1 MSTPWTC
8 HDPDG
13 WGPFSPNRSNDLTPC
28 FEDGVLGTGLQ
39 IGFTLACIARLVALH
54 GRPILPTVLTRNWQ
68 YWTKQILYAVAI
80 VASGVLIVG
89 IAPQVDVSGLFY
101 VSQVCTTVLAAVLH
115 SYEHNRSMA
124 VPKILALYWTLN
136 VVVQSLR
143 LRTWYLDGIDTYPL
157 VAVLAQITIAGAA
170 AVLAL
175 VEWLPRQ
182 PEGGYTL
189 LEAAAGLGDFADPD
203 LDCPVDKASLLSRI
217 TFSWLSPLLA
227 LGYQKPLEQD
237 DLWTLPH
244 SLQTRLV
251 ANKFHERWTKERR
264 AAKPSLFWVLA
275 TAFGAPFFIGGL
287 IKLLNDLLMYVQPQL
302 LSLLIK
308 FIQTQKTDPAETAT
322 YGYMIPLA
330 MLMVGLL
337 QVVCL
342 HQYFQL
348 TAEVGI
354 RVRTAL
360 VTAIYQKALWLANS
374 TQQQFTVGEIV
385 NRMSIDAQELSQMVT
400 YGHMVWS
407 PIFQMG
413 LALYFL
419 HQTLGWSIFVGVGV
433 MVLFMPANAYTMI
446 KQRDIQRQEMK
457 YKDARIKL
465 MDEILNGI
473 KVIKLYAWELP
484 FMNKVRAIRDDLE
497 LTNLRRFSL
506 LYAVQSLLMQAL
518 PSLVSLVT
526 FAVYALVDGESHGPL
541 TADLIFVSIA
551 LFNLLRF
558 PLNFLPMILGFIV
571 NSGVAFGRVYAFLL
585 SDELDPTTV
594 EHVDF
599 IAPLANPL
607 AKSHKGST
615 EAPCMV
621 QLNGA
626 TMHWSLSSDS
636 GTPEPI
642 LSDIMM
648 ECCRRELV
656 AVIGRVGSGKS
667 SLMSAI
673 LGDMEKS
680 AGTIKLRGQV
690 AYAPQQPWIMNATL
704 RENILFGHR
713 YDPLFYQQAIQACG
727 LQPDFDM
734 LPAGDLT
741 EIGEKGIN
749 LSGGQKARVSLARAV
764 YARADVYLLDDPLSA
779 VDAHVGKHIVKHVL
793 GPQGLLKG
801 RARILVTHAIH
812 VLDQADRIIML
823 RDGRIAEQ
831 GSFADLMT
839 QRGEVFKLVGEF
851 GESASQTVTPQS
863 TSQSGSSTNLATG
876 GLITPAALPDST
888 KTPSLDEECDW
899 DPAVPRTL
907 QALTDADSL
916 AHGSLASSREL
927 LHRRNEIQQSQE
939 ALMSTEESQRGSV
952 QWGVYKAYFKACSP
966 PMMILYL
973 GGALLQCLVNAGT
986 DFWLKVWS
994 NANTDAQEPVDNTY
1008 YLGVYAGL
1016 ALFAAVCAAIAPLI
1030 LWAFCAIRA
1039 AKRTHEALLYS
1050 VLRSPMSFFDTTPL
1064 GRILNRFSKDQTTLD
1079 QTLPRTLDHY
1089 IMTLIRLV
1097 MILAVVLMSTP
1108 LISLLLIP
1116 LSVAFRYLQRYYL
1129 TSSLELKRLDS
1140 VSRSPIYAQFQE
1152 TLGGASTIRAY
1163 RQTHRFAR
1171 ENEYRLDLNQQA
1183 YFPYI
1188 SLNRWLAVRLET
1200 IGALMVFSVSL
1211 LAVFMCLHYGDVDTG
1226 LVGLAVSYSLTIAET
1241 LNWCVRQYCE
1251 LENNIVSM
1259 ERIQEYTQLPSEAPE
1274 VRADTRPSPSWPAKG
1289 TVEFSDYATRYRPEL
1304 DLTLQ
1309 DVSFT
1314 AQAGEKV
1321 GIVGRTGAGKSS
1333 LTLALFR
1340 IVEAARG
1347 RITID
1352 GVDIAKLGLY
1362 DLRSRLTIIPQ
1373 DPVLFAGTVRENL
1386 DPLQE
1391 HDDSALWD
1399 ALECVHLK
1407 AYVQAQADQLEHVV
1421 AQNGTNFSVGQR
1433 QLVCL
1438 ARALL
1443 RWTKVL
1449 VLDEAT
1455 AAIDVETDELIQQT
1469 IRREFSDCTVLTIA
1483 HRINTVM
1490 DSDRILVMDHGQV
1503 AEFAPPQLL
1512 LKNSDSLFYKLAKEA
1527 GQAS

>member
-1 MSTPWTC
+1 MPTPWTC
-8 HDPDG
+8 RDPDG
-13 WGPFSPNRSNDLTPC
+13 WGPLSSNRPRDLTPC
-28 FEDGVLGTGLQ
+28 FEDGVLGLGLQ
-39 IGFTLACIARLVALH
+39 LGFALACVARLVALH
-54 GRPILPTVLTRNWQ
+54 GRPLLPTVLTHNWQ

-80 VASGVLIVG
+80 VASGVLIAG

-101 VSQVCTTVLAAVLH
+101 LSQVCTTVLAAVLH

-124 VPKILALYWTLN
+124 VPKVLSLYWSLN
-136 VVVQSLR
+136 IAVQSLR
-143 LRTWYLDGIDTYPL
+143 LRTWYLEGFDTYPL
-157 VAVLAQITIAGAA
+157 VAVLAQIIIVGAST
-170 AVLAL
+170 VLAL

-182 PEGGYTL
+182 PDGGYTSL
-189 LEAAAGLGDFADPD
+189 DVTSDLDDFADSD
-203 LDCPVDKASLLSRI
+203 LDCPVDRASLLSRV

-237 DLWTLPH
+237 DLWPLPH
-244 SLQTRLV
+244 SLQTRHV
-251 ANKFHERWTKERR
+251 ANTFHERWTKERR
-264 AAKPSLFWVLA
+264 TAKPSLFWVLA
-275 TAFGAPFFIGGL
+275 TTFGAPFLLGGL
-287 IKLLNDLLMYVQPQL
+287 IKLFNDLLMYVQPQL

-308 FIQTQKTDPAETAT
+308 FVQTQKTDPANTAT
-322 YGYMIPLA
+322 YGYMIPVT
-330 MLMVGLL
+330 MLLVGLL

-354 RVRTAL
+354 RIRTAL

-385 NRMSIDAQELSQMVT
+385 NRMSIDAQDISQMIT

-571 NSGVAFGRVYAFLL
+571 SSGVAFNRIYTFLL
-585 SDELDPTTV
+585 SGELDPTTV
-594 EHVDF
+594 EQVDF

-607 AKSHKGST
+607 AKSQLDNT
-615 EAPCMV
+615 TAPCMV

-626 TMHWSLSSDS
+626 TMHWSLS
-636 GTPEPI
+636 PENRAAEPI
-642 LSDIMM
+642 LSDITL
-648 ECCRRELV
+648 ECHRRELV

-713 YDPLFYQQAIQACG
+713 YDPHFYQQAIQACG
-727 LQPDFDM
+727 LQQDFDM

-779 VDAHVGKHIVKHVL
+779 VDAHVGQHIVKHVL

-812 VLDQADRIIML
+812 VLDQANRIVML
-823 RDGRIAEQ
+823 RNGCIAEQ
-831 GSFADLMT
+831 GSFADLMAH
-839 QRGEVFKLVGEF
+839 RGEVFKLVGEF
-851 GESASQTVTPQS
+851 GDSASQTATPQS
-863 TSQSGSSTNLATG
+863 SSQSGSSTNLATG
-876 GLITPAALPDST
+876 LITPAALPDTT
-888 KTPSLDEECDW
+888 KAPLLDEEFDW

-907 QALTDADSL
+907 QALTDAGSL
-916 AHGSLASSREL
+916 ARGSLASSREL
-927 LHRRNEIQQSQE
+927 LHRRNETQQSQE
-939 ALMSTEESQRGSV
+939 GLMSTEGSQRGSV

-966 PMMILYL
+966 PMMLLYL
-973 GGALLQCLVNAGT
+973 GGALLQCVVNAGT

-994 NANTDAQEPVDNTY
+994 NANADAKEPVDNTY

-1030 LWAFCAIRA
+1030 LWVFCAIRA
-1039 AKRTHEALLYS
+1039 AKQTHEALLYS

-1079 QTLPRTLDHY
+1079 QMLPRTLDHY
-1089 IMTLIRLV
+1089 VMTLIRLV
-1097 MILAVVLMSTP
+1097 MIVAVVLMSTP
-1108 LISLLLIP
+1108 LISVLLIP

-1259 ERIQEYTQLPSEAPE
+1259 ERIQEYSQLPSEAPE
-1274 VRADTRPSPSWPAKG
+1274 VRADTRPSPSWPEKG
-1289 TVEFSDYATRYRPEL
+1289 TVEFTDYATRYRPEL

-1309 DVSFT
+1309 DVGFT

-1340 IVEAARG
+1340 IVEASRG
-1347 RITID
+1347 RIIID

-1386 DPLQE
+1386 DPLQA
-1391 HDDSALWD
+1391 HDDQALWD

-1407 AYVQAQADQLEHVV
+1407 VYVQAQADQLEHVV
-1421 AQNGTNFSVGQR
+1421 AQNGANFSVGQR
-1433 QLVCL
+1433 QLICL

-1443 RWTKVL
+1443 RRTKVL

-1469 IRREFSDCTVLTIA
+1469 IRHEFRDCTVLTIA

-1490 DSDRILVMDHGQV
+1490 DSDRILVMDQGQV
-1503 AEFAPPQLL
+1503 AEFAPPQQLL
-1512 LKNSDSLFYKLAKEA
+1512 ANPDSLFYKLAKEA
-1527 GQAS
+1527 GQTS